1 MQHLAGAPKTKAREK
16 QLKAAI
22 SILIVG
28 KVKCRPKNTKQNQ
41 EGLIHAEDQISQE
54 AFIDLNTN
62 QITIQQQ
69 LVQQKLWQVH

>member
-1 MQHLAGAPKTKAREK
+1 LAGAPKTKAKEK

-22 SILIVG
+22 SVLIVG
-28 KVKCRPKNTKQNQ
+28 KVKCRPKNTEQNQ

-54 AFIDLNTN
+54 VFIDLNAN

-69 LVQQKLWQVH
+69 LVQPKL